1 MRPFLAVLLLLP
13 ILQDRPPQEPPKI
26 APPDADLVALAGRCG
41 RDVRWRKE
49 NNLDAAASEAE
60 KTGRLILAY
69 VYDRRQSN
77 RFGNGFKDQF
87 MMGGAFADPDLVAY
101 INRKFIPARFY
112 MDPEFAE
119 EIGTR
124 LNDVVVPA
132 ILFLDPDRKILLKY
146 DSITSTSPE
155 LLFRTCRTLLE
166 KNPAFNKPGPE
177 LADREKAV
185 ADRPGD
191 ARARYLLGLEL
202 LREGEWEKA
211 LAVFADVVKRAP
223 NTREAVESLYRS
235 AGVHRLLR
243 KGPEAIAAVD
253 TALKANRSVGAK
265 LDGDLLL
272 EKALVFLGQKK
283 RGDARDILQEI
294 LRDHPKGIRT
304 PEAAYYLGAVQWMSD
319 LEDEAKKTWTAVAKG
334 SSANPWARK
343 AAAEALENG
352 PFVNGWESYE
362 WMSSDLLTGDTRGT
376 EKPRKPE
383 EYPEVVSTAVAYLLR
398 EQRKDG
404 TWRNVQ
410 GQFELRNSIT
420 MIGLM
425 ALSEWD
431 AQHAEGNRAARDRA
445 RTFADAWSDRR
456 TGAEGMDIWEHMF
469 AVFLYSR
476 MLPGTADDAAK
487 KAIRKRLKRSIRALE
502 TVQRPKGTWSYVGMG
517 PSSFTTGGV
526 LVALWEAKQ
535 AGIEIDKEVVDR
547 AFEGLFLMKTEQG
560 TYYYSDQSS
569 DMFEGGKDGEPT
581 GDANPAGSA
590 GRMAVCYLAEF
601 LWGKCDLAKL
611 TWAMDVFLKNKIRLL
626 KVRKS
631 TDWHAGKYANAS
643 YFFFYDYWFASMAML
658 KIPEKDRGPYLAAI
672 RNDLLETNEVD
683 GSWVDTHLFGKSYG
697 TAMALMILKNTG
709 KP

>member
-1 MRPFLAVLLLLP
+1 MRLAAALLLLLAL
-13 ILQDRPPQEPPKI
+13 IQDPPPDEAPKI
-26 APPDADLVALAGRCG
+26 TPADADLVALAGRCG
-41 RDVRWRKE
+41 RDVKWRKE
-49 NNLDAAASEAE
+49 NNLDAATSEAE

-87 MMGGAFADPDLVAY
+87 MMAGPFSDPDLVAY
-101 INRKFIPARFY
+101 INRKFVPARFY

-119 EIGTR
+119 EIGTK

-132 ILFLDPDRKILLKY
+132 FLFLDPDRKVLFKY

-155 LLFRTCRTLLE
+155 LLFRTCRTVLE

-177 LADREKAV
+177 LGDREKAV
-185 ADRPGD
+185 ADKPAD

-202 LREGEWEKA
+202 LREGELEKA
-211 LAVFADVVKRAP
+211 LATFADVVKRAP
-223 NTREAVESLYRS
+223 KTREAVESLYRS
-235 AGVHRLLR
+235 AWVHRLKRSPDAALAALD
-243 KGPEAIAAVD
+243 EAKRVNAEAGVKIE
-253 TALKANRSVGAK
+253 
-265 LDGDLLL
+265 GDLLL
-272 EKALVFLGQKK
+272 ERALLHLGQG
-283 RGDARDILQEI
+283 RREDARKLLEGIVK
-294 LRDHPKGIRT
+294 DHPKGIRT
-304 PEAAYYLGAVQWMSD
+304 PEAGYYLGAVQWMAD
-319 LEDEAKKTWTAVAKG
+319 LEDEAKKTWAGVAKG
-334 SSANPWARK
+334 YSANPWARK
-343 AAAEALENG
+343 AASEALESG

-362 WMSSDLLTGDTRGT
+362 WMAADLLTGDTRGT

-404 TWRNVQ
+404 SWRNVQ
-410 GQFELRNSIT
+410 GQFELRNGISI
-420 MIGLM
+420 IALM
-425 ALSEWD
+425 ALSEWE
-431 AQHAEGNRAARDRA
+431 AQHPEGNKAARDKARA
-445 RTFADAWSDRR
+445 FADEWSDRR
-456 TGAEGMDIWEHMF
+456 SNAEDMAIWDHMF

-476 MLPGTADDAAK
+476 MLPGAPDDAAK

-502 TVQRPKGTWSYVGMG
+502 TVQRPRGTWSYVGQG

-535 AGIEIDKEVVDR
+535 AGIEIDPEMIDR

-560 TYYYSDQSS
+560 TYFYSDQSS
-569 DMFEGGKDGEPT
+569 DDFD
-581 GDANPAGSA
+581 DANLKGSV

-611 TWAMDVFLKNKIRLL
+611 TWAMDKFVDFRIHLK

-658 KIPEKDRGPYLAAI
+658 KIPEKDRGKYLAVL
-672 RNDLLETNEVD
+672 RNDMLEICEVD

-697 TAMALMILKNTG
+697 TAMALMILKNAG
-709 KP
+709 RP